1 MQAERK
7 HKFQRANVKKKLAF
21 SILSKA
27 ICSIGDIY
35 RWEKFI
41 FRVAVACQYNA
52 FITLSEIQKSSSSD
66 FTHHYFH
73 FLVLKSRVTA
83 VAYSRHRGDA

>member
-41 FRVAVACQYNA
+41 FGVAMAQR
-52 FITLSEIQKSSSSD
+52 SE
-66 FTHHYFH
+66 
-73 FLVLKSRVTA
+73 SRVELVQSLPSKQA
-83 VAYSRHRGDA
+83 ILKHSFIVA